1 MLQFILTSAAP
12 LERYN
17 AEKAV
22 EMFLLKRLTLFR
34 VQSQYTGSVSE
45 NVGEGGRSVC
55 VCVRC
60 YFSYFQVITVTLHS
74 TLHRITVYCIIC
86 ITLTCIKLH

>member
-45 NVGEGGRSVC
+45 NVGEGGRSLC
-55 VCVRC
+55 VCVVIFPISKLSQSRC
-60 YFSYFQVITVTLHS
+60 TAHYIALQYTVS
-74 TLHRITVYCIIC
+74 FA
-86 ITLTCIKLH
+86 

>member
-55 VCVRC
+55 VCVCVVIFPISKLSQSRC
-60 YFSYFQVITVTLHS
+60 TAHYIALQYTVS
-74 TLHRITVYCIIC
+74 FA
-86 ITLTCIKLH
+86 